1 MRCRSAHSS
10 HRLRVIPRWEVT
22 MLAGGRARA
31 LQDSSKARRS
41 LSSERRAGSG
51 SRTNRRKER
60 SRKCNR
66 QAIWVVIVSR
76 SLEREM
82 IATQVEQVVM
92 VHSWIETI
100 IIGEIREHQE
110 IHLDQDR
117 DPEGCKMLS
126 IEAVEVDQEVDS
138 FQQPITQT
146 QRSLKNQM
154 EEQIDS
160 VLSMMTLVS
169 DKTKRDKQRWS
180 LTESRKKCN
189 SFRQVKTLMKFLS
202 KLYTE
207 SLLTPSWQSSRRL
220 EASTLLMF
228 SKKWTW

>member
-1 MRCRSAHSS
+1 MRCRSAHLSLRS
-10 HRLRVIPRWEVT
+10 RVIPRWEVT
-22 MLAGGRARA
+22 MLVGGRARA
-31 LQDSSKARRS
+31 LRDSSKVRRS
-41 LSSERRAGSG
+41 LSSERRAGLG

-66 QAIWVVIVSR
+66 QAIWVVIASR

-82 IATQVEQVVM
+82 IATLVEQVVM

-100 IIGEIREHQE
+100 IIEEIREHQE

-117 DPEGCKMLS
+117 DPKGYKMLS
-126 IEAVEVDQEVDS
+126 IEAAEVDQEVDS
-138 FQQPITQT
+138 SQQPITQT

-160 VLSMMTLVS
+160 VLSMMTLES

-180 LTESRKKCN
+180 LSENRKKCN
-189 SFRQVKTLMKFLS
+189 SFKQVKTQMKFLS
-202 KLYTE
+202 RLYTE

>member
-1 MRCRSAHSS
+1 
-10 HRLRVIPRWEVT
+10 
-22 MLAGGRARA
+22 
-31 LQDSSKARRS
+31 
-41 LSSERRAGSG
+41 
-51 SRTNRRKER
+51 
-60 SRKCNR
+60 
-66 QAIWVVIVSR
+66 
-76 SLEREM
+76 
-82 IATQVEQVVM
+82 
-92 VHSWIETI
+92 
-100 IIGEIREHQE
+100 
-110 IHLDQDR
+110 
-117 DPEGCKMLS
+117 MLS

-169 DKTKRDKQRWS
+169 DKTKRDKQRWN

-207 SLLTPSWQSSRRL
+207 SLLTPS
-220 EASTLLMF
+220 
-228 SKKWTW
+228 